1 MKFEPNIPP
10 RRYAAGNRKVVSIND
25 IGRLQL
31 SPDEQVTIVD
41 EFGSELDVT
50 RKEWGFYATPSLN
63 GRLSTFGFRSA
74 LVRNGLG
81 KYFVLLINRDK
92 QLEFDKYMSEQG
104 LTLTLWLD
112 DGHELDRK
120 LSKVGAS

>member
-10 RRYAAGNRKVVSIND
+10 RRYATGNLNVVSIED

-50 RKEWGFYATPSLN
+50 RKDWGFYATPSLN

-74 LVRNGLG
+74 LVRNNLG
-81 KYFVLLINRDK
+81 RYFVLLINRNK
-92 QLEFDKYMSEQG
+92 QREFEKYMSEQD

-112 DGHELDRK
+112 DGNELDK
-120 LSKVGAS
+120 KFSEVGES